1 MRKYFVYPVYF
12 LLVFNLILSSCSPES
27 DSNDTNSIG
36 ALSITTIEASLI
48 NKTTAK
54 VGGVLLSAGGQ
65 TVISRGV
72 CYSTNPNPTI
82 EDTIISNPGWIGT
95 FVCQLTGLTAAT
107 QYYVRAYASNPS
119 GLVYGQEIT
128 FTTTTEALSPPF
140 VTTTEASEITQTV
153 AISGG
158 EVISAGGTEILA
170 RGICWA
176 TTENPSLLD
185 NVVDA
190 PGTTGVFSS
199 SIIGLD
205 PATTYYV
212 RAFATNSVGTSY
224 GNQITFT
231 TASDATGVLPTIET
245 FEATDL
251 TQTNA
256 VSGGNVISIGDSPL
270 TARGICWSITDNPTI
285 TDNVITDPAT
295 TTGEFISLIEGLTPG
310 TTYYV
315 KAFATNATGTS
326 YGDLIFFT
334 TPL

>member
-1 MRKYFVYPVYF
+1 MKKYFVYPVYF
-12 LLVFNLILSSCSPES
+12 LLVFNLILSSCSSES
-27 DSNDTNSIG
+27 DSNDANSVTPI
-36 ALSITTIEASLI
+36 SITTTEASLI

-54 VGGVLLSAGGQ
+54 VGGVLLSAGGG
-65 TVISRGV
+65 TVISRGI
-72 CYSTNPNPTI
+72 CYSTEPNPTI
-82 EDTIISNPGWIGT
+82 EDTKISNPGWIGT

-140 VTTTEASEITQTV
+140 VSTEVASAITQTT
-153 AISGG
+153 ATSGG
-158 EVISAGGTEILA
+158 NVISAGGTEILA

-176 TTENPSLLD
+176 TTENPSLLN

-190 PGTTGVFSS
+190 PGTTGAFVSAL
-199 SIIGLD
+199 IGLD

-231 TASDATGVLPTIET
+231 TASDAAGVLPTIET
-245 FEATDL
+245 FEATDP
-251 TQTNA
+251 TQTSA
-256 VSGGNVISIGDSPL
+256 VSGGDVISIGDSPL

-285 TDNVITDPAT
+285 ADNVITDPAT

-310 TTYYV
+310 TTYFV

>member
-12 LLVFNLILSSCSPES
+12 LLVFNLILSSCSPDG
-27 DSNDTNSIG
+27 DSNDANSVTPI
-36 ALSITTIEASLI
+36 SITTTEASLI

-54 VGGVLLSAGGQ
+54 VGGVLLSAGGG
-65 TVISRGV
+65 TVTSRGV
-72 CYSTNPNPTI
+72 CYSTEPNPTV
-82 EDTIISNPGWIGT
+82 EDTKVSNPGWIGT

-128 FTTTTEALSPPF
+128 FTTTTEALSAPF
-140 VTTTEASEITQTV
+140 VTTAEASEITQTV

-158 EVISAGGTEILA
+158 DVVSAGGTEILA

-176 TTENPSLLD
+176 TTENPSLLN

-190 PGTTGVFSS
+190 PGTTGAFST
-199 SIIGLD
+199 SIIGLA

-224 GNQITFT
+224 GNQIIFT
-231 TASDATGVLPTIET
+231 TASDAAPVLPTIET
-245 FEATDL
+245 FEATDI
-251 TQTNA
+251 TQTSA
-256 VSGGNVISIGDSPL
+256 ISGGDVTSIGDSPI
-270 TARGICWSITDNPTI
+270 TARGICWSTTDNPSI

-295 TTGEFISLIEGLTPG
+295 TTGEFISIIEGLTPG
-310 TTYYV
+310 TIYFV
-315 KAFATNATGTS
+315 KAFATNAAGTS
-326 YGDLIFFT
+326 YGDLIVFST
-334 TPL
+334 L